1 MSITKCRYVKEAA
14 LPGSEI
20 DKLVTAMGGA
30 QEVVDRINTLIDI
43 LEAQP
48 QRPLTPRIIRDWSR
62 REFPVPW
69 RIWML
74 IAAMDMGLPRETVV
88 ALCPDLMPA
97 LSVAR
102 YFACRRAW
110 SMQSSIGLD
119 VGHHAG

>member
-1 MSITKCRYVKEAA
+1 M
-14 LPGSEI
+14 PGSEI

-48 QRPLTPRIIRDWSR
+48 QRPLTPRIIRDWSN

-69 RIWML
+69 RMWLL
-74 IAAMDMGLPRETVV
+74 IAAIDMGLDRLTVMR
-88 ALCPDLMPA
+88 LCPDLAPA

-102 YFACRRAW
+102 YFACRRQW
-110 SMQSSIGLD
+110 SMNP
-119 VGHHAG
+119 